1 MTASKSDVNYTPGNR
16 FMTAPLCDANYL
28 PLIKFWL
35 QLYLMQNKGKTIHL
49 YLMIISVHRSD
60 LCEQVYV
67 M

>member
-1 MTASKSDVNYTPGNR
+1 MTASKSDVNKPRGNR

-28 PLIKFWL
+28 PLINFWL

-49 YLMIISVHRSD
+49 YLMIISEHQPD
-60 LCEQVYV
+60 LFEQVYV